1 MFEPLEF
8 LGKLAALTPR
18 PEINLLL
25 YHGVLAPHARWR
37 RGSPAGAVLDTG
49 RGGCAV
55 SRSSGSGLT
64 LSAGPPGGTGDTVE
78 KGLYSDNTAQM
89 FAMLSNI
96 IRDYNETANTIT
108 QNLR

>member
-1 MFEPLEF
+1 
-8 LGKLAALTPR
+8 
-18 PEINLLL
+18 
-25 YHGVLAPHARWR
+25 
-37 RGSPAGAVLDTG
+37 
-49 RGGCAV
+49 
-55 SRSSGSGLT
+55 